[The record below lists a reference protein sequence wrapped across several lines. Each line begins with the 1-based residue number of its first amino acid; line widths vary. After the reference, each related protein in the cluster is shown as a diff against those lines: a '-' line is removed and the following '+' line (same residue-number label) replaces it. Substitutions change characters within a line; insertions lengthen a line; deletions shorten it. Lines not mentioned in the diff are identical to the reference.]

1 MALVAG
7 KGGARHF
14 SKPRVDADIL
24 FKILSNH
31 SDLLS
36 DLGPYENVSRTQA
49 CNPNG
54 LVHVLGLV
62 RALVQ
67 AEKSCEIHQSNLRA
81 ALTRAYQQNPAVNR
95 TKFNGG
101 VWVGMKVERL
111 GVILCHMRRLKN
123 AETDLRTCAARLT
136 SAELIQLQDVLGLI
150 DKKSACPPA
159 LDTADKT
166 LAERD
171 SQAKRLKK
179 EVSDVSVDAEG
190 FPKCWLTPKEKKS
203 VDTGSPLSKGEEE
216 PCAAH
221 PLEDAEEEPCAAHP
235 LAKAEAAMAQPLK
248 EPSFLRK
255 RLGSKA
261 HAKPAAPPPGTDLK
275 IRMGFVSK
283 KPAALAK
290 RAKKRPSAQQDVT
303 AASEPSSGARLPWL
317 KLKKVNATKPE
328 RQYVTGTKEPGSKK
342 LKLVVEVTKKRSSKF
357 AQHIDTIMSKMRT
370 NHLTKEEALQLKED
384 LCQQD

>member
-1 MALVAG
+1 M
-7 KGGARHF
+7 
-14 SKPRVDADIL
+14 
-24 FKILSNH
+24 
-31 SDLLS
+31 
-36 DLGPYENVSRTQA
+36 
-49 CNPNG
+49 
-54 LVHVLGLV
+54 
-62 RALVQ
+62 
-67 AEKSCEIHQSNLRA
+67 
-81 ALTRAYQQNPAVNR
+81 
-95 TKFNGG
+95 TK
-101 VWVGMKVERL
+101 
-111 GVILCHMRRLKN
+111 
-123 AETDLRTCAARLT
+123 
-136 SAELIQLQDVLGLI
+136 
-150 DKKSACPPA
+150 KKSACPPA

-190 FPKCWLTPKEKKS
+190 LRS
-203 VDTGSPLSKGEEE
+203 SS
-216 PCAAH
+216 
-221 PLEDAEEEPCAAHP
+221 LEDAEEALRSSSLGKSGSCNGAASQRAF
-235 LAKAEAAMAQPLK
+235 L
-248 EPSFLRK
+248 SFLRK

-261 HAKPAAPPPGTDLK
+261 HA
-275 IRMGFVSK
+275 

-328 RQYVTGTKEPGSKK
+328 TQYSTGTKEPGSKK

-370 NHLTKEEALQLKED
+370 NRLTKEEALQLRED